1 MAKKRKRRQQSRQKS
16 RIPITAVLIVAGVAV
31 AAVSLLIILNRG
43 QAQPTTVVTEL
54 TYETGVTPEGEPYKG
69 SPEAPLQLVE
79 YSDFLCPHCSTFST
93 TIDGLA
99 PDYIETGVLQVIF
112 RNYAFLAT
120 ESVQAAQAAECALD
134 QGADKFWLYHDLL
147 YANQGAGRGAFSRSR
162 LIRYA
167 EQIGL
172 DVDEFRGC
180 LNSNAMA
187 AEVQSDLAEGNSSG
201 VNSTP
206 TWFLNGQIVRGALA
220 ENELRRLFEEALSQ
234 GS

>member
-1 MAKKRKRRQQSRQKS
+1 MAKKRKRRQQPKGKS
-16 RIPITAVLIVAGVAV
+16 RIPITAVVIVAGVAV
-31 AAVSLLIILNRG
+31 LAVAALIIINSG
-43 QAQPTTVVTEL
+43 QAQKATVVADV
-54 TYETGVTPEGEPYKG
+54 TYETGVTPDGEPYKG

-99 PDYIETGVLQVIF
+99 SEYIDTGKLQVIY

-120 ESVQAAQAAECALD
+120 ESVQAARAAECALD
-134 QGADKFWLYHDLL
+134 QGADKFWQYHDLL
-147 YANQGAGRGAFSRSR
+147 YANQGTGRAAFSRSR
-162 LIRYA
+162 LIDYA

-172 DVDEFRGC
+172 DVTEFRSC
-180 LNSNAMA
+180 LNSNAKA

-206 TWFLNGQIVRGALA
+206 TWFLNGQIVRGALG
-220 ENELRRLFEEALSQ
+220 ESELRRLFEDLLSE

>member
-1 MAKKRKRRQQSRQKS
+1 
-16 RIPITAVLIVAGVAV
+16 
-31 AAVSLLIILNRG
+31 
-43 QAQPTTVVTEL
+43 
-54 TYETGVTPEGEPYKG
+54 
-69 SPEAPLQLVE
+69 
-79 YSDFLCPHCSTFST
+79 
-93 TIDGLA
+93 
-99 PDYIETGVLQVIF
+99 VIY

-120 ESVQAAQAAECALD
+120 ESVQAARAAECALD

-147 YANQGAGRGAFSRSR
+147 YANQGAGRGAFSKSR

-172 DVDEFRGC
+172 DLDEFRTC
-180 LNSNAMA
+180 LNSNAKA

-220 ENELRRLFEEALSQ
+220 DSELRRLFEEMLSE

>member
-1 MAKKRKRRQQSRQKS
+1 MAKKRKRRQQPRQKS
-16 RIPITAVLIVAGVAV
+16 GIPIAAVLIVAAVAV
-31 AAVSLLIILNRG
+31 VAVGLLIILNGG
-43 QAQPTTVVTEL
+43 QAQTATVVAEL

-69 SPEAPLQLVE
+69 SPDAPLQLVE

-99 PDYIETGVLQVIF
+99 PDYIETGKLQVIF

-120 ESVQAAQAAECALD
+120 ESVQAARAAECALD
-134 QGADKFWLYHDLL
+134 QGADKFWQYHDLL
-147 YANQGAGRGAFSRSR
+147 YANQGAGRAAFSRSR
-162 LIRYA
+162 LIDYA

-172 DVDEFRGC
+172 DVDEFRTC
-180 LNSNAMA
+180 LNSNAKA

-220 ENELRRLFEEALSQ
+220 ENELRRLFEDLLSQ